1 MRKGKTKKH
10 PHRQKRSKAKFTWP
24 WMVAF
29 IFVAVSS
36 SVAILIAAN
45 DRLSGS
51 SIFQE
56 EADVVV
62 YYKPSCDCCDLWVDH
77 LRDNGLK
84 VRVNSVKSTQFFQ
97 NRLGVPE
104 ALGACHTAQVGEY
117 WVEGHVP
124 ADLVLKLLKEKPGN
138 IRGLAVP
145 GMPVGSPGMEGPN
158 PASYSVISV
167 DAAGKTNI
175 YAVREGQAAAHN

>member
-1 MRKGKTKKH
+1 MKH
-10 PHRQKRSKAKFTWP
+10 PHRKKRSKAKFTWP

-29 IFVAVSS
+29 GLAAVSG

-51 SIFQE
+51 SVFHE

-62 YYKPSCDCCDLWVDH
+62 YRKLSCDCCNLWVDH

-84 VRVNSVKSTQFFQ
+84 VSVISVKNTQFFQ
-97 NRLGVPE
+97 NRLRVPE

-158 PASYSVISV
+158 PVSYSVISV
-167 DAAGKTNI
+167 DTAGKTSI
-175 YAVREGQAAAHN
+175 YAVREGQAAIHN

>member
-1 MRKGKTKKH
+1 ML
-10 PHRQKRSKAKFTWP
+10 
-24 WMVAF
+24 V
-29 IFVAVSS
+29 FVLAAVSGS
-36 SVAILIAAN
+36 IAILIAAN

-51 SIFQE
+51 SVFQE

-62 YYKPSCDCCDLWVDH
+62 YEKLTCNCCHLWVDH
-77 LRDNGLK
+77 LRANGLK
-84 VRVNSVKSTQFFQ
+84 VRVVSVKNTQFFQ

-104 ALGACHTAQVGEY
+104 ELSACHTAQVGEY

-124 ADLVLKLLKEKPGN
+124 ADLVLKLLREKPGN

-158 PASYSVISV
+158 PVSYSVISV
-167 DAAGKTNI
+167 DAAGKTSI
-175 YAVREGQAAAHN
+175 YAVREGQASSVHN